1 MEFALA
7 GWCLNYLI
15 DLKGGT
21 ESCGYVLSAYYALF
35 TLGRVALPKV
45 NEAIGQERSLLI
57 YLVICHLLAIGM
69 WQFDNLVAS
78 AAMIV
83 LFGLCIGVSRREGCT
98 CNRVLLLADNGQ
110 SLQAQSELCC
120 CPLSCAL
127 FPKSESSR
135 PPGQTTRIAFRQ
147 LNESRC
153 PSVKVRSLGFLGSFA
168 MSGSAVRTTCWFSV
182 L

>member
-35 TLGRVALPKV
+35 TLGRVALPKA

-57 YLVICHLLAIGM
+57 YLIICHLLAVGM
-69 WQFDNLVAS
+69 WQLDNLIAS

-83 LFGLCIGVSRREGCT
+83 LFGICIGVPKLVARTCSR
-98 CNRVLLLADNGQ
+98 VSLLADSDQ
-110 SLQAQSELCC
+110 TVQA
-120 CPLSCAL
+120 PLEWSC
-127 FPKSESSR
+127 
-135 PPGQTTRIAFRQ
+135 
-147 LNESRC
+147 
-153 PSVKVRSLGFLGSFA
+153 
-168 MSGSAVRTTCWFSV
+168 
-182 L
+182 